1 MYGMQGNLNFAG
13 QNGLQSWAQQH
24 QQWVAQQEAIFKQ
37 QLSKQQQQQQQGGQV
52 GGTAGGEWVAKQE
65 AIFKQQ
71 LSKQEQQQQAGKV
84 QQPSPRVISPVARF
98 NELGMPVQNG
108 RSSSSE
114 QTGRANTATANDVLQ
129 KLMQKYVNESHET
142 AKRAPSAARP
152 PQQISEDAGIT
163 SLRITNIQTGMP
175 THNGRPGHHGNSPQ
189 LTGQRGKSE

>member
-1 MYGMQGNLNFAG
+1 MYGVQGNLNFAG

-37 QLSKQQQQQQQGGQV
+37 QLSKQQQQQQAGQVV

-108 RSSSSE
+108 RSSSLE
-114 QTGRANTATANDVLQ
+114 QTGRANTSSYDVLQ

-142 AKRAPSAARP
+142 AKRAPSATRP
-152 PQQISEDAGIT
+152 PQPISEDAGIT
-163 SLRITNIQTGMP
+163 SLRIANIQTGMP
-175 THNGRPGHHGNSPQ
+175 TQNGPPGHHGNPQ
-189 LTGQRGKSE
+189 STGHRGKSE